1 MQEQVIEPAV
11 KGTRNVMEACAES
24 GVNHVVFTSSIGAI
38 YMDPHRDPLAI
49 VNDDCWSDLDH
60 CIQTEVLFNNNT
72 YLR

>member
-11 KGTRNVMEACAES
+11 KGTRNVMEACEET
-24 GVNHVVFTSSIGAI
+24 GVNRVVFTSSIGAI

-60 CIQTEVLFNNNT
+60 
-72 YLR
+72 